1 MERLDTIGIE
11 VGRYWRETHQS
22 CRNFYKTFDGF
33 TYETLC
39 DRKSILHVPI
49 ECTVSHNRVARDE
62 FAHDLRAKS
71 PIFGNKFVSLH
82 LIYHYY
88 LYYY

>member
-33 TYETLC
+33 TYKTLY
-39 DRKSILHVPI
+39 DRKSILHIPI
-49 ECTVSHNRVARDE
+49 ERTVSYNRAMN
-62 FAHDLRAKS
+62 LRTICALD
-71 PIFGNKFVSLH
+71 P
-82 LIYHYY
+82 
-88 LYYY
+88 